1 MEDKR
6 EVQYDFCPKCGA
18 TARNGVCTSC
28 GYVNSQYKGNDG
40 TTDEPINL
48 QGILPEADVRPAE
61 TDRMAEKPMEPEMGT
76 GEERKTESPAPR
88 PYEAVLDSYNGQASA
103 ASGQNAQASGETPT
117 GAYYGSPYSEYAN
130 HISYTNGAIPPDKP
144 EKDNNGKVVAIILSC
159 IGLVILL
166 LILMGLFVYQTANKL
181 NDKKT
186 ESILDEFQT
195 DGNDRDRDDSDDFFA
210 EESEEE
216 EYNYRDFYDNAVGS
230 NKEENSDQTEDE
242 REVIGGKSYGFS
254 PEDDYYKELKTI
266 LRDDLSYSIKFD
278 TASYQDRN
286 GDVDIYCYY
295 PIIEGDIANKS
306 YLNEI
311 IYEEYEYF
319 VDFYEENLQDEMWD
333 DDYFTCTI
341 EGYVTYM
348 DEKTLSIV
356 FAEDADTQDYF
367 LIALYCINIDVEN
380 GVILNNTEILEAND
394 DFSVDFRV
402 REGEQNESDILDL
415 YTDQE
420 LTEMF
425 SNPVNLI
432 IFYTPLGMEV
442 GLNHDYG
449 WATTTYKDYEKY
461 LKRF

>member
-6 EVQYDFCPKCGA
+6 EVQYDFCPRCGA

-28 GYVNSQYKGNDG
+28 GYVNPQYKGNDG
-40 TTDEPINL
+40 NTEEPAHL
-48 QGILPEADVRPAE
+48 QTRYEADVRLAE
-61 TDRMAEKPMEPEMGT
+61 TDRVMEKPVEPQMGM

-181 NDKKT
+181 NDKRN
-186 ESILDEFQT
+186 ESILDEFET
-195 DGNDRDRDDSDDFFA
+195 DDRDRDRDDSDDFFA

-216 EYNYRDFYDNAVGS
+216 EYNYKDFYENAVGG
-230 NKEENSDQTEDE
+230 NKEGSSNQEDDE

-266 LRDDLSYSIKFD
+266 LRNDLSYSIKFD

-286 GDVDIYCYY
+286 GDVDISCYY

-319 VDFYEENLQDEMWD
+319 VDFYEDNLQDEMWD

-341 EGYVTYM
+341 DGYVTYM

-380 GVILNNTEILEAND
+380 GVILNNTEILETND

-402 REGEQNESDILDL
+402 REGEQNDSDILDL

-420 LTEMF
+420 LTEML